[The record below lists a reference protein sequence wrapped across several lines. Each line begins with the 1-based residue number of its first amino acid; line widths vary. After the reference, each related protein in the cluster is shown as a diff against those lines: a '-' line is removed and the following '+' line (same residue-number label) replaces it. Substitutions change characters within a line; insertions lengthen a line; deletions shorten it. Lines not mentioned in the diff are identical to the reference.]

1 MKLENLRLTAPTCT
15 SHLFALFS
23 ITFSSV
29 LRVPEWETHT
39 CVLWKYLLYIEFHL
53 AASLCKYKAGT
64 RKKGRVKERLFP
76 QWRLFFFLYPPR
88 LSVQALSVFLSS
100 VICIKKSVIIGWGFF
115 LFPLEAE
122 RYRTDSWSFWS
133 PVCSSGLPPL
143 QTFLWSKHYERT
155 YHFKRRPFSAP
166 FRRTCQSLWQRCNHQ
181 IYALLPC
188 LPSQVTEGMRVWWR
202 FLFC

>member
-100 VICIKKSVIIGWGFF
+100 VICIKKSVIIG
-115 LFPLEAE
+115 
-122 RYRTDSWSFWS
+122 
-133 PVCSSGLPPL
+133 
-143 QTFLWSKHYERT
+143 
-155 YHFKRRPFSAP
+155 
-166 FRRTCQSLWQRCNHQ
+166 
-181 IYALLPC
+181 
-188 LPSQVTEGMRVWWR
+188 
-202 FLFC
+202 